1 LETTNAMSL
10 NFAYALQQVLNA
22 TQVAAFYGLLAVS
35 YVLMHAITRRINF
48 AFGALAIW
56 ASYSVV
62 NVSMWLM
69 LYTPGHVLLPLLAG
83 AAVAIAHTVLT
94 GLLIERS
101 TVRPLVREP
110 SLAML
115 AATLGL
121 ALAMEETMRLAND
134 SREKWLIPLD
144 GWDFRLGGPASFP
157 IMVTGVQIAVVV
169 IACSIGAGLMVFIA
183 RHPFGRTW
191 RACAEDLKMA
201 ELTGV
206 NVGQTV
212 VITFA
217 LASACAAVAGVLM
230 AVSYGVA
237 SFSGGFVIGLKTLFV
252 AVAGGLNSVPGVF
265 VGGILL
271 GAFETAWSATF
282 GPNMRDAAAFFV
294 LTALMIARPQGLF
307 GGSGRTEP
315 V

>member
-1 LETTNAMSL
+1 MSTNA
-10 NFAYALQQVLNA
+10 AYAIQQVLNA

-48 AFGALAIW
+48 AFGALSIW
-56 ASYSVV
+56 ASYTIV

-69 LYTPGHVLLPLLAG
+69 LIWPGHVLLPLLLG
-83 AAVAIAHTVLT
+83 AVVAIAHTVLT
-94 GLLIERS
+94 GLIIERT

-121 ALAMEETMRLAND
+121 ALAMEEAMRLAND

-144 GWDFRLGGPASFP
+144 GWDVRLGGPATFP
-157 IMVTGVQIAVVV
+157 IMVTGVQIAVVL
-169 IACSIGAGLMVFIA
+169 IACSIGGALMLFIA
-183 RHPFGRTW
+183 RHPFGRIW

-206 NVGQTV
+206 NVSRTV
-212 VITFA
+212 MITFG
-217 LASACAAVAGVLM
+217 LASACAGVAGVLM

-237 SFSGGFVIGLKTLFV
+237 SFSGGFVIGLKTLFI
-252 AVAGGLNSVPGVF
+252 AVVGGLNSVPGVF
-265 VGGILL
+265 VGGIILA
-271 GAFETAWSATF
+271 AFETAWSATF
-282 GPNMRDAAAFFV
+282 GPNYRDAAAFLC
-294 LTALMIARPQGLF
+294 LTGLMIARPQGLF
-307 GGSGRTEP
+307 GGAGRTEP

>member
-1 LETTNAMSL
+1 MSANA
-10 NFAYALQQVLNA
+10 AYALQQLLNA

-48 AFGALAIW
+48 AFGALSIW
-56 ASYSVV
+56 ASYTIV
-62 NVSMWLM
+62 NVSMGLM
-69 LYTPGHVLLPLLAG
+69 LIWPGRELLPLLIG
-83 AAVAIAHTVLT
+83 AAAAIAHTVLT
-94 GLLIERS
+94 GLVIERS
-101 TVRPLVREP
+101 VVRPLVREP

-121 ALAMEETMRLAND
+121 ALGMEEAMRLAND
-134 SREKWLIPLD
+134 SREKWLIPFD

-157 IMVTGVQIAVVV
+157 VMVTGVQITVVV
-169 IACSIGAGLMVFIA
+169 IACSIGAGLMLFIA
-183 RHPFGRTW
+183 RHPFGRIW

-206 NVGQTV
+206 DVGRTMMV
-212 VITFA
+212 TFA
-217 LASACAAVAGVLM
+217 LASACAGVAGVLM

-252 AVAGGLNSVPGVF
+252 AVVGGLNSVPGVF

-271 GAFETAWSATF
+271 GVFETAWSAIF
-282 GPNMRDAAAFFV
+282 GPNMRDAAAFLA
-294 LTALMIARPQGLF
+294 LTGLMIARPQGLL
-307 GGSGRTEP
+307 GGAGRSEP